1 MIFKVTP
8 NTTTEEVW
16 IGMCY
21 IELDG
26 KSYIKL
32 KYENIGIFTF
42 TECFKSKSLYRS
54 LSLANHYQSIKI

>member
-26 KSYIKL
+26 KSYIKV

-42 TECFKSKSLYRS
+42 TECFISKSTYHS
-54 LSLANHYQSIKI
+54 LC

>member
-8 NTTTEEVW
+8 NTTAEEVW